1 MVGKLACSMVLE
13 QVAGSKLALEPEQGS
28 KLEPVLVQ
36 GSMELVPELAPGSM
50 VPEQVAVLALVA
62 EPEPGS
68 KLEPE
73 QEPGSTVLAQV
84 LGSKPV
90 LELGSVELELD
101 SIVLEQVLGKLV
113 RKKAS
118 SCSNS

>member
-1 MVGKLACSMVLE
+1 MVLE

-62 EPEPGS
+62 EPEPEPGS

-73 QEPGSTVLAQV
+73 QEQGSKVLAQV

>member
-1 MVGKLACSMVLE
+1 M
-13 QVAGSKLALEPEQGS
+13 
-28 KLEPVLVQ
+28 
-36 GSMELVPELAPGSM
+36 
-50 VPEQVAVLALVA
+50 LALVA
-62 EPEPGS
+62 EPEPEQGS
-68 KLEPE
+68 K
-73 QEPGSTVLAQV
+73 VLAQV

>member
-1 MVGKLACSMVLE
+1 M
-13 QVAGSKLALEPEQGS
+13 
-28 KLEPVLVQ
+28 
-36 GSMELVPELAPGSM
+36 
-50 VPEQVAVLALVA
+50 LALVA
-62 EPEPGS
+62 EPEPEPGS

-73 QEPGSTVLAQV
+73 QEQGSKVLAQV